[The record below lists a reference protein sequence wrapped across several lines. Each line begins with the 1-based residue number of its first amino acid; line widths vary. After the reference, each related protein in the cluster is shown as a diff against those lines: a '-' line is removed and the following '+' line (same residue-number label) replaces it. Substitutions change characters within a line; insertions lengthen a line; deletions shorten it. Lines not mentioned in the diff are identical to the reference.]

1 MHDRNLPGFD
11 ELEAGLRMA
20 GSGLGAADLHGS
32 LCGFLVAGG
41 GDVQA
46 FAAALTLG
54 DLLVTAQSRELLERT
69 YAHSEAELRRDDF
82 RFAPLLPDEDHPL
95 AERTQA
101 LLQWC
106 QGFIGGLGLGG
117 LRDERA
123 LSDDGREVLHDL
135 AEIARSRVSHDPDS
149 EVDETALT
157 ELTEFAR
164 VGALLL
170 RSELRLA
177 VGQA

>member
-1 MHDRNLPGFD
+1 METQDAPDFE
-11 ELEAGLRMA
+11 ELVAALRSANAGV
-20 GSGLGAADLHGS
+20 GAADLHGS

-41 GDVQA
+41 GGIAQFLDA
-46 FAAALTLG
+46 MSLPELAGGDAPALALQRLFERSG
-54 DLLVTAQSRELLERT
+54 VDLAS
-69 YAHSEAELRRDDF
+69 DDY
-82 RFAPLLPDEDHPL
+82 RFEPLLPDGERPV

-117 LRDERA
+117 MRDERA
-123 LSDDGREVLHDL
+123 LSDDGREVLRDL
-135 AEIARSRVSHDPDS
+135 AEIARSKVSHDEDD
-149 EVDETALT
+149 EVDETALA

-170 RSELRLA
+170 RSELRAA
-177 VGQA
+177 VGSA